1 MCCWISTWGQ
11 LDHTFSHTSRGG
23 PVERKC
29 LVIQQQ
35 QQKDMSEATSTVY
48 SAETSNVS
56 NSEVSD
62 EQVEQNKKL

>member
-1 MCCWISTWGQ
+1 M
-11 LDHTFSHTSRGG
+11 
-23 PVERKC
+23 ERKC

-62 EQVEQNKKL
+62 EQVEQDEKL